1 MAEMGI
7 SPVSKDWT
15 GDPGDLKSR
24 SDRILMKVALEGKS
38 FQQARTE
45 VEAEAAGQATPR
57 DPKEGEATRPAPL
70 PSTIAVDVVE
80 VRGLTVDVHLE
91 RNGQVLDAHL
101 ESITA
106 RAVHVGGRAPAP
118 PPKDPLVLDLTGEGP
133 RTTGAAG
140 ARAFDLAADG
150 DLRGTSFVAGGTA
163 FLALDRNGNG
173 TIDSGA
179 ELFGDQHGA
188 ANGYAELAKF
198 DANGDARIDVADPVY
213 ARLLL
218 LHGDG
223 ATQSLAD
230 AGVAALELTHEAS
243 TDLTNGGDAIFA
255 QGKALLADGG
265 TLRTFA
271 LGLNRFDLKA

>member
-57 DPKEGEATRPAPL
+57 DPESLDSARPTPL
-70 PSTIAVDVVE
+70 PSTLAVDVVE

-101 ESITA
+101 ESLTA
-106 RAVHVGGRAPAP
+106 RAIHVGGRAPAP

-133 RTTGAAG
+133 RTTGARG
-140 ARAFDLAADG
+140 ARSFDLAADG
-150 DLRGTSFVAGGTA
+150 DLRGTSFVTGGTA

-173 TIDSGA
+173 TVDSGA

-188 ANGYAELAKF
+188 ADGYAELAKF
-198 DANGDARIDVADPVY
+198 DANGDARIDNSDPVF
-213 ARLLL
+213 AHLQLLR
-218 LHGDG
+218 GDG
-223 ATQSLAD
+223 SIQGLAE
-230 AGVAALELTHEAS
+230 AGIAALELTHEAS
-243 TDLTNGGDAIFA
+243 TASTSGGDAIFA

-265 TLRTFA
+265 TLRSYA
-271 LGLNRFDLKA
+271 LGLNRFDLEV